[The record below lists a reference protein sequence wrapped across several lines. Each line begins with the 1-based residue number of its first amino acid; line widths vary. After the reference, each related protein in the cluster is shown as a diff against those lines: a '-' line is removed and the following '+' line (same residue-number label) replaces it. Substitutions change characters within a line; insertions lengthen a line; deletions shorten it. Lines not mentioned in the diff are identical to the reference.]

1 MSAASLSSAHLTL
14 LADPLCECWS
24 SARCSVFLVWLSLH
38 CGTHWEG
45 AGGKELRGIGGGA
58 AETVGVTGVVGT
70 DWLISH
76 SHLQGIKDRGVG
88 KGFGRVCMCVR
99 VWQQE
104 REGEYGIV
112 GNTKSSDCWVWMPWP
127 HADPH
132 FLSQLPQ
139 HELGSIS
146 QHCCFFCCPQS
157 CGHKWE
163 STPRTSLSSGVNNDK
178 GVIVWLCRTMPDV
191 RLCDLWWDRLPFLIT
206 VTIKPSW
213 KTEDSN
219 GCFGGLNV
227 SN

>member
-99 VWQQE
+99 V
-104 REGEYGIV
+104 
-112 GNTKSSDCWVWMPWP
+112 
-127 HADPH
+127 
-132 FLSQLPQ
+132 
-139 HELGSIS
+139 
-146 QHCCFFCCPQS
+146 
-157 CGHKWE
+157 
-163 STPRTSLSSGVNNDK
+163 
-178 GVIVWLCRTMPDV
+178 
-191 RLCDLWWDRLPFLIT
+191 
-206 VTIKPSW
+206 
-213 KTEDSN
+213 
-219 GCFGGLNV
+219 
-227 SN
+227 